1 MLNGKRVTLR
11 RVTDDDWKQ
20 IEMWAQDRGALFG
33 PHQRFQVELLSEL
46 KEAYRKTGLLSR
58 DSAVLIIEV
67 VDGKRP
73 IGIVRYRPLPFPD
86 TDLPVPEVGFAVAD
100 PRARGKGYAKEA
112 LGILVRY
119 LYESQPGERIMA
131 VTDCENVASQR
142 ILESVGFRREGV
154 LRRAMFRGD
163 RWSDAFVYGLLREDL
178 KGES

>member
-1 MLNGKRVTLR
+1 MLNGKKVTLR

-20 IEMWAQDRGALFG
+20 IEVWAQDRDALFG
-33 PHQRFQVELLSEL
+33 AHQRFQVELLSEL

-58 DSAVLIIEV
+58 ESAVLIIEV
-67 VDGKRP
+67 VDGKRA
-73 IGIVRYRPLPFPD
+73 IGVVRYRPLAFPE
-86 TDLPVPEVGFAVAD
+86 TAD
-100 PRARGKGYAKEA
+100 PGARGKGYAKEA
-112 LGILVRY
+112 LNLLVRY

-131 VTDCENVASQR
+131 VTDSENAASQR

-178 KGES
+178 KNEP